1 MFDELTRRWWI
12 VAGRG
17 LVALVFGIA
26 LFTTRVEAL
35 TVLVTAFGIFAL
47 ADGFFTAGAGLSV
60 GWMAMFLE
68 GIVGMAIGAFAL
80 LYPPAV
86 FLWFVELIVIWALTT
101 GVLELLGV
109 RRLHRVAKPG
119 MALGEWL
126 LATSGMASIVFG
138 IVFALRPDLG
148 ALTGVIG
155 VYAIV
160 SGLLLLAF
168 AMNVRTWPHVAATTP
183 A

>member
-17 LVALVFGIA
+17 LVALVFGVA
-26 LFTTRVEAL
+26 LFTSRVEAL
-35 TVLVTAFGIFAL
+35 TFLVVAFGIFAL
-47 ADGFFTAGAGLSV
+47 ADGIFTAGAGLAV

-68 GIVGMAIGAFAL
+68 GIVGMAIGAFTL

-86 FLWFVELIVIWALTT
+86 FVWFVPLIVAWAVVT
-101 GVLELLGV
+101 GVLELAGV
-109 RRLHRVAKPG
+109 RRLHRVAHG
-119 MALGEWL
+119 ETALGEWL
-126 LATSGMASIVFG
+126 LAASGIASILFG

-148 ALTGVIG
+148 ALTGILA

-160 SGLLLLAF
+160 SGVLLIAF
-168 AMNVRTWPHVAATTP
+168 AMNVRTWPRIAPPAA